1 MPLDEEAA
9 LEHYGVKGMKW
20 GVRREAKRDANKFA
34 KAKMYY
40 GEGAGTQRKL
50 IKATVE
56 SKRKK
61 DSQYGEAFDYYMDN
75 QNMATRAQQARTK
88 RRTTDATNSVRK
100 TARGIGHII
109 NGNSMYA
116 SAAAVAI
123 YGAAKF
129 TGADKVVVKAAKTA
143 YNTVAKKVATEYNV
157 MKIKQQFKNFV

>member
-1 MPLDEEAA
+1 MPLDEDAA

-100 TARGIGHII
+100 TARGIGNII
-109 NGNSMYA
+109 NGNSMHA

-123 YGAAKF
+123 YGVAKF
-129 TGADKVVVKAAKTA
+129 TGADKAAKTA

>member
-1 MPLDEEAA
+1 MSLDNDVA

-88 RRTTDATNSVRK
+88 RRMTDATNSVRK
-100 TARGIGHII
+100 TARGIDHIVS
-109 NGNSMYA
+109 GNYIYA
-116 SAAAVAI
+116 SAA
-123 YGAAKF
+123 GAAIVLAAEL

>member
-1 MPLDEEAA
+1 MSLDNDVA

-20 GVRREAKRDANKFA
+20 GVRLEAKRDANKFA

-61 DSQYGEAFDYYMDN
+61 DSKYGEAFDYYMDN

-116 SAAAVAI
+116 SAAAAAI

-129 TGADKVVVKAAKTA
+129 TGADKAAKTA

>member
-1 MPLDEEAA
+1 MPLDEDAA

-75 QNMATRAQQARTK
+75 QNMATRAKQARTK

-129 TGADKVVVKAAKTA
+129 TGADKAAKTA

>member
-1 MPLDEEAA
+1 MPLDEDAA

-116 SAAAVAI
+116 SAAAATI

-129 TGADKVVVKAAKTA
+129 TGADKAAKTA

>member
-1 MPLDEEAA
+1 MSPDNDVA

-75 QNMATRAQQARTK
+75 
-88 RRTTDATNSVRK
+88 
-100 TARGIGHII
+100 
-109 NGNSMYA
+109 
-116 SAAAVAI
+116 
-123 YGAAKF
+123 
-129 TGADKVVVKAAKTA
+129 
-143 YNTVAKKVATEYNV
+143 TVAKKVATEYNV